1 MTTIL
6 ILSALEEKERQ
17 IVLNHL
23 VDYKVI
29 KHPITQTDYYESIRT
44 VNGNSQRIILGKT
57 DQTNYNSG
65 IETERA
71 INYFNPNY
79 IFFVGVAGGLKD
91 VKVGDIVIGQDVFGY
106 ERGKTD
112 LVKDGANQVSIFKPR
127 PKFGFSSYSM
137 ERMATNLAFSNEWKD
152 KASKIVNKVFH
163 NEIKVYT
170 GTIASGEKVNADVRS
185 DLHKFLS
192 LNCSHALAIEM
203 EGLGFL
209 ESCRAYPQIQS
220 LLIRGISDL
229 IKAKSEEDE
238 KGSQEYATKNVAEFL
253 FLILDDKVST
263 KNFESNKQ
271 QLQKD
276 ILLDVICKLYP
287 EGVRDNNIYK
297 RAGGDLA
304 KIKLNGNGYN
314 QWYETIV
321 LIENGGGI
329 SFSNLIKVM
338 KEDYPNNSFINE
350 LQ

>member
-17 IVLNHL
+17 IILNHL
-23 VDYKVI
+23 NDYKVI
-29 KHPITQTDYYESIRT
+29 KHPITQTVYYETIRT
-44 VNGNSQRIILGKT
+44 VNGNSQRIIIGRT
-57 DQTNYNSG
+57 DQTNYNAG

-71 INYFNPNY
+71 ISYFNPNY
-79 IFFVGVAGGLKD
+79 IFFIGVAGGLKD

-112 LVKDGANQVSIFKPR
+112 LIKDGENQISIFKPR

-137 ERMATNLAFSNEWKD
+137 ERIATNLAFSNEWKD
-152 KASKIVNKVFH
+152 KAEKIVNKEFH

-238 KGSQEYATKNVAEFL
+238 KGSQEYATKNAAEFL
-253 FLILDDKVST
+253 FLFLDKMALEQNST
-263 KNFESNKQ
+263 SEVKQ
-271 QLQKD
+271 NRNE
-276 ILLDVICKLYP
+276 ILLDVLCKLYP
-287 EGVRDNNIYK
+287 EGIRDNNVFK

-304 KIKLNGNGYN
+304 KIKLNSTGFN
-314 QWYETIV
+314 QWFETIE
-321 LIENGGGI
+321 LISNGGSI
-329 SFSNLIKVM
+329 SFVDLFKIM
-338 KEDYPNNSFINE
+338 KEDFSNNEFVST
-350 LQ
+350 L